1 MLRGE
6 TDTVRLKAAESI
18 LDRAGIVNDK
28 TIEVD
33 NQVTVTVSYEDVALA
48 QSIVDVPHQVI
59 EQVALN
65 GHSNGHEK
73 APPKRGDD
81 GEDDD

>member
-6 TDTVRLKAAESI
+6 SDTVRLKAATEV
-18 LDRAGIVNDK
+18 LDRAGIIAEQKV
-28 TIEVD
+28 EVD